1 MNDFEGEFAMKIL
14 LPVDGSEASLEA
26 VRHALDLVRDGLR
39 ATFVLANVQEPATLY
54 EIVRAHDAEVI
65 EHVSSAAAATALEGA
80 RALLLAA
87 GVEFETEIGS
97 GDPGHTL
104 VEIVEGFGCG
114 LVIMGARGVGA
125 SDTEGGAG
133 VFELSV
139 AALGSVALSVLEDS
153 AVPVQIVKYSQS

>member
-1 MNDFEGEFAMKIL
+1 MKIL
-14 LPVDGSEASLEA
+14 LPVDGSEASLQA

-65 EHVSSAAAATALEGA
+65 EHVSSAAGATALEA
-80 RALLLAA
+80 AQALLLVA
-87 GVEFETEIGS
+87 GVDFEIEIGS

-104 VEIVEGFGCG
+104 VEIVEGFGCE

-125 SDTEGGAG
+125 RDADGGG
-133 VFELSV
+133 GGFELSV
-139 AALGSVALSVLEDS
+139 AALGSVARSVLEDC
-153 AVPVQIVKYSQS
+153 AVPVQIVKQGQR